1 LWASSEASGA
11 DWQRA
16 SSRTLQM
23 FGMKPLPGV
32 RLSLISE
39 ASDRSTYSGM
49 IPMWQVFAVEQPVTL
64 IYGY

>member
-1 LWASSEASGA
+1 
-11 DWQRA
+11 
-16 SSRTLQM
+16 M

>member
-1 LWASSEASGA
+1 MKHLVLIGRGHPHAV
-11 DWQRA
+11 
-16 SSRTLQM
+16 TLQM

-39 ASDRSTYSGM
+39 ASDRSAYSGM

-64 IYGY
+64 IYGH